1 MFESIWSFCFIRLVE
16 FVGSDIFGHTAPT
29 IGFLSV
35 DSFLNIYPS
44 KTKAIG
50 VSPLSETPHEYC
62 LGQHSFRVDSRFP
75 CQRRQCGL
83 DISQQVWILERG
95 LLSLLSLYSKIVL
108 FFFFWVGSLST
119 ERYFGK
125 MDDICAAHKAWGVIA
140 GRLALPID
148 FLNSRQKIQWLTGFF
163 FDLQLQLSTYLETLG
178 P

>member
-108 FFFFWVGSLST
+108 FFLLGWFSQHWEVLWENGRHLCSSQGLGSHCRKISFANRFFEFAS
-119 ERYFGK
+119 K
-125 MDDICAAHKAWGVIA
+125 D
-140 GRLALPID
+140 
-148 FLNSRQKIQWLTGFF
+148 TGFF